1 MSMSWELVDRA
12 VSADYS
18 SAADVVVAFAHWRA
32 LCNKLR
38 CVGIGDDFA
47 FGGDDALS
55 ELLPKDWNAE
65 ARESKIYGVRY
76 RVDGEREK
84 KFLLKVIVDGDN
96 AILNLVRVADEKTS
110 TSTLAISDAVEESV
124 VGGGDKKE
132 WKVKR
137 QKETAAKIDKE
148 LLEPL
153 LKEEEKGKKESPPVD
168 PGDPLRVGPS
178 RQPGSGQFP
187 QHPDPFA
194 NDPFGYGSPD
204 LDPFG
209 RGGGGGMIFDP
220 PGLRGGRGGGGG
232 FPGPRFDPVH
242 PHMPNP
248 GLGPMPGRGRG
259 GPRFPG
265 GNRNFGDA
273 MPPPGFNHDDM
284 FG

>member
-12 VSADYS
+12 VCADYS
-18 SAADVVVAFAHWRA
+18 CAADVVVAFAHWRA
-32 LCNKLR
+32 LCSKLR

-47 FGGDDALS
+47 FVGDDALS

-65 ARESKIYGVRY
+65 ARDSKIYGVRY

-124 VGGGDKKE
+124 VGGDKKE

-137 QKETAAKIDKE
+137 QKETAGKIDKE

-153 LKEEEKGKKESPPVD
+153 LKEEEKAKKESPHLD
-168 PGDPLRVGPS
+168 PGDPLRVGPP
-178 RQPGSGQFP
+178 RQPGQFP
-187 QHPDPFA
+187 HHPDPFD
-194 NDPFGYGSPD
+194 NDPFGYGGSD

-232 FPGPRFDPVH
+232 FPGPRFDPVY
-242 PHMPNP
+242 PHMSNP
-248 GLGPMPGRGRG
+248 GLGGMPGRGRG

-265 GNRNFGDA
+265 GNRNFGDD
-273 MPPPGFNHDDM
+273 MPPPGFNDDM

>member
-18 SAADVVVAFAHWRA
+18 SAADVLVAFAHWRA
-32 LCNKLR
+32 LRCKLR

-47 FGGDDALS
+47 FGADDTLS
-55 ELLPKDWNAE
+55 ELLPRGWNAE
-65 ARESKIYGVRY
+65 AGESKVYGVRY

-84 KFLLKVIVDGDN
+84 KFLLKVIVDGDS

-110 TSTLAISDAVEESV
+110 TSTLVITDVVEENA
-124 VGGGDKKE
+124 VGGGEKKE
-132 WKVKR
+132 WRVRR
-137 QKETAAKIDKE
+137 QEETAAKIDKE

-153 LKEEEKGKKESPPVD
+153 LKEGPKAKKDSPPVD
-168 PGDPLRVGPS
+168 PGDPLRVGPP
-178 RQPGSGQFP
+178 RRPGQFP
-187 QHPDPFA
+187 HHPHDPFA
-194 NDPFGYGSPD
+194 NDPFGYGGSD

-220 PGLRGGRGGGGG
+220 PGLRGGRGGSGG
-232 FPGPRFDPVH
+232 FPGPRFDPVY

-248 GLGPMPGRGRG
+248 GLGPMPGRGGRG

-265 GNRNFGDA
+265 GGRNFGDDL
-273 MPPPGFNHDDM
+273 PPPGFHDDM